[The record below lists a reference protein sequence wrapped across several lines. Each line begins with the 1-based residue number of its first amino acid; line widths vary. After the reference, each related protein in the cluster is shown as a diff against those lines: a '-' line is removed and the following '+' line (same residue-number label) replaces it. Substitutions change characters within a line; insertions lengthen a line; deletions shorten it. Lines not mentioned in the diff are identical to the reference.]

1 MISCLDKGLRMEWNY
16 GIRYAK
22 FKKNN
27 KPRQRYDIFFEFI
40 FEHLLIM

>member
-16 GIRYAK
+16 GIRNAK

-27 KPRQRYDIFFEFI
+27 KARQIYDVFFEF
-40 FEHLLIM
+40 FFVYLYIM